1 MPPTPTISFT
11 CQQCG
16 KKFSAPASAAGRSVA
31 CKCGDQVAISA
42 APPPQSFSAPTAS
55 QQAAIPAATLATS
68 ANNSAWQPSTPPS
81 TGNYGAP
88 GLPPSRRTFPALDAA
103 AKVFS
108 ALAWL
113 YAVFGILGALFL
125 LIAASQGGRAE
136 AIGAAIG
143 GCIGLVLIVGLA
155 FIFIRAIAEMIR
167 LALYIAELL
176 EDIRAK

>member
-31 CKCGDQVAISA
+31 CKCGAQVAISA
-42 APPPQSFSAPTAS
+42 GAPQQSFSTPTAN
-55 QQAAIPAATLATS
+55 QQPATPAAALATS
-68 ANNSAWQPSTPPS
+68 TNNSAWQPSTPAS
-81 TGNYGAP
+81 TGNYGVP
-88 GLPPSRRTFPALDAA
+88 GLPPSRRTFPALEAA
-103 AKVFS
+103 AKVFA

-113 YAVFGILGALFL
+113 YAVIGILGALFL
-125 LIAASQGGRAE
+125 LIAAAQARQAE

-143 GCIGLVLIVGLA
+143 GCIGLLLVVGLA

>member
-1 MPPTPTISFT
+1 M
-11 CQQCG
+11 
-16 KKFSAPASAAGRSVA
+16 A
-31 CKCGDQVAISA
+31 CKCGAQVAIST
-42 APPPQSFSAPTAS
+42 APPAQSFSASTAN
-55 QQAAIPAATLATS
+55 QQPATPPATLATA
-68 ANNSAWQPSTPPS
+68 ANNSAWQPSTPAS

-103 AKVFS
+103 AKVFVG
-108 ALAWL
+108 LAWL
-113 YAVFGILGALFL
+113 YAVLGVLGALFL
-125 LIAASQGGRAE
+125 VIAASQGGSAE